1 MVHLF
6 LDRELRPYT
15 FYVQGILSRLGLD
28 DQNADVLFNFTKLE
42 EEDLDGYCVGD
53 SDFIEVYIDSDLCQE
68 ELLKTLA
75 HELVHVK
82 QLILEQE
89 YSETEAYGLEDTLY
103 KLFWSEKNDA
113 SSINNIM

>member
-15 FYVQGILSRLGLD
+15 FYVQSILKRLGIE
-28 DQNADVLFNFTKLE
+28 DQTADVLFNFDKLDE
-42 EEDLDGYCVGD
+42 ENLNGYCVGD

-89 YSETEAYGLEDTLY
+89 YSETEAYGLEDILY
-103 KLFWSEKNDA
+103 KLFWPEKNNA